1 MPVRSNIL
9 ASTAT
14 TVRDQYIQGVKLL
27 KAEVQTGQTLST
39 YDRYVLWHVR
49 AMNTLTPPPP
59 ASNPG
64 GRNAAHVGPVF
75 LPWHRMFLNRL
86 EADLQRVVIDPGFA
100 LPYWNWASDSASPM
114 TSGLWNNAVMG
125 PSGTGPDSIVSVG
138 PFRSTV
144 WKVRVGYN
152 SSGDVVTN
160 LNRGLVRTLGV
171 EESTLPTPNQVNTVL
186 GITTYDSS
194 PWDGSSS
201 VSFRNHL
208 EGWSGPNLHN
218 RVHVFIGGDM
228 MQTFS
233 PNDPIFFLH
242 HCNVDRIWAFW
253 QISHPSTYAPLTG
266 AASLNGHRFN
276 DTMFP
281 LNSTDPITRPRDVMS
296 LPVGMTYDS
305 FSDLT

>member
-1 MPVRSNIL
+1 MPVRRNIL

-14 TVRDQYIQGVKLL
+14 TVRDQYIKGVKLL
-27 KAEVQTGQTLST
+27 KMEVQTGQTLST

-49 AMNTLTPPPP
+49 AMSTLTP
-59 ASNPG
+59 ANNPG
-64 GRNAAHVGPVF
+64 GRNAAHMGPVF

-86 EADLQRVVIDPGFA
+86 QADLQRVLTDPGFA
-100 LPYWNWASDSASPM
+100 LPYWDWASDSASPM

-125 PSGTGPDSIVSVG
+125 PSGTGPDSTVTIG
-138 PFRSTV
+138 PFRSTE

-152 SSGDVVTN
+152 SSGDFVTN

-171 EESTLPTPNQVNTVL
+171 QDSTLPTRAQVKTVL

-208 EGWSGPNLHN
+208 EGWAGPNLHN
-218 RVHVFIGGDM
+218 RVHVFVGGDM

-233 PNDPIFFLH
+233 PNDPLFFLH

-253 QISHPSTYAPLTG
+253 QTLHPNTYAPLTG

-281 LNSTDPITRPRDVMS
+281 LNNTDPITRPRDVLS
-296 LPVGMTYDS
+296 LPVGITYDS